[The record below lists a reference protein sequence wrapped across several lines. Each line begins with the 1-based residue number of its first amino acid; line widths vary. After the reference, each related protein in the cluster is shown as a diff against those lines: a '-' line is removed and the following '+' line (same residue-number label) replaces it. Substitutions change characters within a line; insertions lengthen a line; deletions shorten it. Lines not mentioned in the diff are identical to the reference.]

1 MMAESRYALI
11 VVDSV
16 TALYRT
22 DYQVRFYTQILL
34 QPVLNKLR
42 QIFQG
47 RGELATRQQHL
58 GLCLRMLQRLADE
71 FGVAIVI
78 TNQVLQKAR
87 AQPSV
92 Q

>member
-1 MMAESRYALI
+1 MMAESRYALV

-22 DYQVRFYTQILL
+22 DYQVWYFPQYIIFLAFASY
-34 QPVLNKLR
+34 PSC
-42 QIFQG
+42 FQG

-71 FGVAIVI
+71 FGVAVVV
-78 TNQVLQKAR
+78 TNQVL
-87 AQPSV
+87 
-92 Q
+92 